1 MNLIQKAII
10 YAKNEPKRILV
21 WGLVIAIAIALFVL
35 YKRSGFSLEEFIT
48 HLWNQYVEDWGYVI
62 LFFWGI
68 LEGEL
73 GLIFAGLATHDGKM
87 NLIIA
92 ILVAGLG
99 GFVGDQIYFY
109 IGRFNR
115 KKIQEEFTSQRR
127 KFALAHLLLKKYG
140 WSIIFIQRYMY
151 GMRTIIPMSIGTTRY
166 SALKFAII
174 NLFSA
179 WVWAALTIVL
189 TYIFGEEIFIV
200 LDWFKDHPYLLIPLA
215 ITIGGGVMWYFHS
228 QTKKVD
234 TKIEKIQKGLE
245 KKANRDSEVTQRKLH

>member
-1 MNLIQKAII
+1 MESIQKALT
-10 YAKNEPKRILV
+10 YPKRILI
-21 WGLVIAIAIALFVL
+21 WCLLLSIILILFIL

-87 NLIIA
+87 NLFIA
-92 ILVAGLG
+92 IFVAGLG

-179 WVWAALTIVL
+179 WVWAAITIILTWV
-189 TYIFGEEIFIV
+189 FGEEIFIV
-200 LDWFKDHPYLLIPLA
+200 LDWFKNHPYLLIPLA

-234 TKIEKIQKGLE
+234 KKIAKLQEKLE
-245 KKANRDSEVTQRKLH
+245 AREK